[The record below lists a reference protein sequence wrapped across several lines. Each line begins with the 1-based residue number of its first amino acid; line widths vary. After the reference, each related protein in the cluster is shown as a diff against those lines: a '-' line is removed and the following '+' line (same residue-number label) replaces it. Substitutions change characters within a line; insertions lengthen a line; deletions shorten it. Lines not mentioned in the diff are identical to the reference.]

1 MDFNR
6 YRQKIDENLTGRL
19 LAPELNLEE
28 SLRLLKSGDA
38 SLKGRA
44 LALMNVI
51 NSVLPDKTIRHFR
64 DSLRRTNLKQLPFRK
79 NFVVHKKQI
88 GEGVTKDVYLLE
100 DKNKNK
106 AFVVKIEYCKEPCS
120 VEVAVNKAKHN

>member
-51 NSVLPDKTIRHFR
+51 NSVLPDKIIRHLR
-64 DSLRRTNLKQLPFRK
+64 DSLRRINLKQLPF
-79 NFVVHKKQI
+79 KKI
-88 GEGVTKDVYLLE
+88 L
-100 DKNKNK
+100 
-106 AFVVKIEYCKEPCS
+106 
-120 VEVAVNKAKHN
+120 